1 MSSGAEVIGVYDL
14 PDLGPLKEQQGLFT
28 TVPSS
33 APGSY
38 FLLRILHVSTPLII
52 SLL

>member
-1 MSSGAEVIGVYDL
+1 MSSGAEVTGVYEL
-14 PDLGPLKEQQGLFT
+14 PDLGPLEEQQGLLT
-28 TVPSS
+28 AVPSS

-38 FLLRILHVSTPLII
+38 FLLLILHVSTPLII